1 MLSEIYRPNNYR
13 LVFSPSC
20 LLVFITKHM
29 HRFLAALSFFTRIP
43 FWKIAKLN
51 KQHYERVV
59 PLWPLTGW
67 LTAAS
72 MMLAFGLA
80 AFFLPLNLAVVLAIL
95 TRLVITGAL
104 HEDGFAD
111 FFDGFGGGRDRNST
125 LRIMK
130 DSHIGTYGVV
140 ALIIYFLLLFL
151 SLQSY
156 FNAVLYNQPAG
167 CFVIQEQNKWNY
179 FLHAAIFIAADPFAK
194 WASSNIINILPY
206 ARNEEEAKNH
216 LVYNKMT
223 VSEKILGLL
232 TGTIPALIFFPLL
245 ILIPMAVSAF
255 VAALIIF
262 ICHKRLKAYTGDCCG
277 ACFIMSELAFY
288 ITALALWS

>member
-1 MLSEIYRPNNYR
+1 
-13 LVFSPSC
+13 
-20 LLVFITKHM
+20 M
-29 HRFLAALSFFTRIP
+29 HRLLAALSFFTRLP

-67 LTAAS
+67 FTAVS
-72 MMLAFGLA
+72 MMLVFGLTA
-80 AFFLPLNLAVVLAIL
+80 LFLPVNIAVVMAIVTRLAI
-95 TRLVITGAL
+95 TGVL

-111 FFDGFGGGRDRNST
+111 FFDGFGGGRDKNTT

-151 SLQSY
+151 TLEAY
-156 FNAVLYNQPAG
+156 FKAIIINQPVG
-167 CFVIQEQNKWNY
+167 CFVIHEKNY
-179 FLHAAIFIAADPFAK
+179 WTKFVNAAIFIAADPFAK

-216 LVYNKMT
+216 LIYNKMT
-223 VSEKILGLL
+223 LPEKILGLL
-232 TGTIPALIFFPLL
+232 LGALPALFFFPLI
-245 ILIPMAVSAF
+245 ILIPMAVSAL
-255 VAALIIF
+255 AAAVIILICYI
-262 ICHKRLKAYTGDCCG
+262 RLNGYTGDCCG
-277 ACFIMSELAFY
+277 ACFIISELAFY
-288 ITALALWS
+288 ITALALLT

>member
-1 MLSEIYRPNNYR
+1 
-13 LVFSPSC
+13 
-20 LLVFITKHM
+20 M
-29 HRFLAALSFFTRIP
+29 HRLLAALSFFTRFP

-72 MMLAFGLA
+72 MMLVFGLSA
-80 AFFLPLNLAVVLAIL
+80 LFLPVNIALVIAIL
-95 TRLVITGAL
+95 TRLAITGAL

-111 FFDGFGGGRDRNST
+111 FFDGFGGGKDRNSI

-151 SLQSY
+151 TLQTY
-156 FNAVLYNQPAG
+156 FNAMFFNQPTG
-167 CFVIQEQNKWNY
+167 CFVIQERNCWTKFIY
-179 FLHAAIFIAADPFAK
+179 AAIFFAADPFAK

-206 ARNEEEAKNH
+206 ARNEEDAKNH
-216 LVYNKMT
+216 LIYNKMT
-223 VSEKILGLL
+223 IAEKLFGLAVGCL
-232 TGTIPALIFFPLL
+232 PAFFFFNLI
-245 ILIPMAVSAF
+245 ILIPMAVSAAT
-255 VAALIIF
+255 AAVIIF
-262 ICHKRLKAYTGDCCG
+262 ICYKKLNAYTGDCCG
-277 ACFIMSELAFY
+277 ACFIISELAFY
-288 ITALALWS
+288 LTALAVLT

>member
-1 MLSEIYRPNNYR
+1 
-13 LVFSPSC
+13 
-20 LLVFITKHM
+20 M
-29 HRFLAALSFFTRIP
+29 HRLLAALSFFTRIP

-72 MMLAFGLA
+72 MMLVFGLT

-95 TRLVITGAL
+95 TRLAITGAL

-111 FFDGFGGGRDRNST
+111 FFDGFGGGRDKNST

-179 FLHAAIFIAADPFAK
+179 FLHAAIFFAADPFAK

-223 VSEKILGLL
+223 VSEKIFGLL
-232 TGTIPALIFFPLL
+232 TGTIPALIFFPLV
-245 ILIPMAVSAF
+245 ILIPMAVSAI
-255 VAALIIF
+255 VAALIFF
-262 ICHKRLKAYTGDCCG
+262 ICYKRLKAYTGDCC
-277 ACFIMSELAFY
+277 ELAFY
-288 ITALALWS
+288 ITALVLWS